1 MHRVIIVFL
10 PVFTVE
16 QFNLECITLYKSKKK
31 NSTVSKIKY
40 IYNTIYKRLNYPGPV
55 WFTLVLHSCH
65 TVCGNSQS
73 MQRRLLKTVFVAR
86 CIRGLAA
93 KPGWSLAVLP
103 MTSWILNDSK
113 CLDEGSERA
122 EFCLISKVIQLP
134 SCCIDWLNNWLV
146 WLQLLQQSA
155 ALL

>member
-93 KPGWSLAVLP
+93 KW
-103 MTSWILNDSK
+103 
-113 CLDEGSERA
+113 
-122 EFCLISKVIQLP
+122 LP
-134 SCCIDWLNNWLV
+134 SQAGHWPWWGKWESWVLLNFQSHPVTELLYRLTEQLAGLAAAPPAISSAPLV
-146 WLQLLQQSA
+146 RLLY
-155 ALL
+155 